1 MSQAQ
6 QHQTPSVAPKK
17 TFGQRF
23 KLYLILAFFV
33 ALYAWTIS
41 GMNFDWEKTVKSLPI
56 AGNIIAG
63 LFHPEWSF
71 IPEEEGVIDN
81 MILTVQIALIGT
93 TIAAVLAVP
102 FGFLAAVNMSGKY
115 RWISTVGKRI
125 LNVIRTLPELIVA
138 IIFIV
143 AVGPGPF
150 AGVLAIG
157 FHSIGMIG
165 KLYSEAIENMDMKPM
180 ESLTACG
187 ANRIQTLWF
196 SVLPQVLPEFMSYA
210 LYKFEI
216 NIRAASVLG
225 MVGAGGIGTPL
236 LFALKG
242 YSWERV
248 GAIMLG
254 IIVVVIIIDTISGA
268 IRKRLV

>member
-1 MSQAQ
+1 MSQQNKPLA
-6 QHQTPSVAPKK
+6 APPK
-17 TFGQRF
+17 TLFQKI
-23 KLYLILAFFV
+23 KLALYVIFFIL
-33 ALYAWTIS
+33 LYAWCFS
-41 GMNFDWEKTVKSLPI
+41 GIELDTSKIKESLPV
-56 AGNIIAG
+56 AGRIISDI
-63 LFHPEWSF
+63 FDVEWSF
-71 IPEEEGVIDN
+71 IPEDEGVIDN
-81 MILTVQIALIGT
+81 MFMTIAIALLGT
-93 TIAAVLAVP
+93 TIAATLAIP
-102 FGFLAAVNMSGKY
+102 FGFLAATNMSKKN
-115 RWISTVGKRI
+115 RWISSVGKRI

-165 KLYSEAIENMDMKPM
+165 KLYSEAIENMDESPM
-180 ESLTACG
+180 EAMNACG

-216 NIRAASVLG
+216 NVRAASVLG

-236 LFALKG
+236 LFALIG
-242 YSWERV
+242 HDWNRV
-248 GAIMLG
+248 GAILIG
-254 IIVVVIIIDTISGA
+254 IILVVMAIDTISGA